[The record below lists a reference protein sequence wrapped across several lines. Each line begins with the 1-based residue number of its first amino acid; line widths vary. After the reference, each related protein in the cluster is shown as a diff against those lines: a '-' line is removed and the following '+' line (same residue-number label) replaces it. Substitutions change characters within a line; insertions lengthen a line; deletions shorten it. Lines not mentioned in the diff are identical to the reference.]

1 MRTVLMVLFDQVQ
14 SLDVTGPLEVFTGAN
29 TWRAG
34 HGDAPSYDI
43 RTASL
48 GGRPVRTSSGLR
60 VTPDEDL
67 REFRVRRPDL
77 LIVPG
82 GEGSRRP
89 DPELTGWLRSHG
101 RQAERLVSVCTGA
114 FLLAAAGL
122 LDGRRVTT
130 HWAYCASL
138 AAKYPQ
144 VSVEQE
150 PIFVRDGNVATSAG
164 VTAGIDLALA
174 LVEDD
179 LGRDAALDIARHL
192 VVFLRR
198 PGNQA
203 QFSAQ
208 LAGQLA
214 NREPLREVQRWIAD
228 YPAADLSV
236 ETLARQASLSP
247 RQFARAFAAEVGMP
261 PGRYVDR
268 VRLETARRRLED
280 TADGVEQTARSC
292 GYGTP
297 EAMRRAFIRALG
309 VSPGEYRRRFRPP
322 AISTSHQQLSHQQLT
337 RRVMQIAILLFD
349 RFTVLDAIGPYQVLS
364 GLPGAEVS
372 FVAERPGPI
381 RDEEGSLVL
390 SARAGLADVPRPDII
405 VVPGGPGQNDQMQD
419 GPVHEWLRAAD
430 QATTWTTSVCTGS
443 LILAAAGLLA
453 GRRATSHWLALDELG
468 QFGATPVT
476 DRVVFDGKYVTAAG
490 VSSGIDMGLALAGRI
505 AGDQVA
511 QAIQLMIEYDPQPP
525 YDAGSPD
532 RAPAEIVSR
541 LRARSRFLLT
551 GRQS

>member
-1 MRTVLMVLFDQVQ
+1 MVLFDQVQ

-29 TWRAG
+29 TWRGGRGAG
-34 HGDAPSYDI
+34 PAYDI

-60 VTPDEDL
+60 IAPDEDL
-67 REFRVRRPDL
+67 REVRLRRPGL

-82 GEGSRRP
+82 GEGARRP
-89 DPELTGWLRSHG
+89 DPELTGWLRAHG
-101 RQAERLVSVCTGA
+101 RQADRLVSVCTGA

-179 LGRDAALDIARHL
+179 LGRDVALDIARQL

-228 YPAADLSV
+228 HPGADLSV
-236 ETLARQASLSP
+236 EALARQASLSPRQFARAFAAEVGMPPGRYVDLLDGRRVTTHWAYCGSLAAKYPQVSVEEEPIFVRDGNVATSAGVTAGIDLALALVEDDLGRDVALDIARQLVVFLRRPGNQAQFSAQLAGQLANREPLREVQQWIADHPGADLSVEALARQASLSP

-297 EAMRRAFIRALG
+297 EAMRRAFVRVLG
-309 VSPGEYRRRFRPP
+309 VSPGEYRRRFRP
-322 AISTSHQQLSHQQLT
+322 A
-337 RRVMQIAILLFD
+337 V
-349 RFTVLDAIGPYQVLS
+349 IG
-364 GLPGAEVS
+364 
-372 FVAERPGPI
+372 
-381 RDEEGSLVL
+381 
-390 SARAGLADVPRPDII
+390 
-405 VVPGGPGQNDQMQD
+405 N
-419 GPVHEWLRAAD
+419 
-430 QATTWTTSVCTGS
+430 
-443 LILAAAGLLA
+443 
-453 GRRATSHWLALDELG
+453 
-468 QFGATPVT
+468 
-476 DRVVFDGKYVTAAG
+476 
-490 VSSGIDMGLALAGRI
+490 
-505 AGDQVA
+505 
-511 QAIQLMIEYDPQPP
+511 
-525 YDAGSPD
+525 
-532 RAPAEIVSR
+532 
-541 LRARSRFLLT
+541 
-551 GRQS
+551 